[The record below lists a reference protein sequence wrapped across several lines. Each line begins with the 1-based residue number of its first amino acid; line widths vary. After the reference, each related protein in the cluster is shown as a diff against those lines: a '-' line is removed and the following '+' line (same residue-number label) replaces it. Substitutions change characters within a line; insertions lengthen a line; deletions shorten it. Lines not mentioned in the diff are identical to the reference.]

1 LAFLE
6 PDVALL
12 NDDQKML
19 QETAASF
26 LREEGGPAK
35 QLRHWR
41 DTGCTDGYG
50 TALWKQFG
58 ELGLTGI
65 CVPEDQGGLG
75 LGAVEAALVLE
86 EIGRNLTPSPF
97 LTTAVVGARAIAGT
111 AHAERWIPAILAGE
125 AVLALAI
132 DESRRHSPEQTA
144 LSAERRGNGFV
155 LDGRKQF
162 VVHGNSADMVLTVAR
177 TAGSP
182 GDPAG
187 LTLFA
192 VPKGA
197 AEVERVTLAD
207 SSKAARMTFDN
218 VELDADAV
226 VGEVDNGWEPLSRA
240 LNAGRAGAAAE
251 LVGVASGA
259 TAMTVDY
266 LKQRKQFG
274 KVIGEFQALQHRAAH
289 LYGEI
294 EIARA
299 AALKAAELLD
309 SREDKAELMV
319 AVAKAKAATVS
330 KLAVQEGVQMHGG
343 IGMTDEHDI
352 GLYMKREAVLGELF
366 GDVYYHRGRAA
377 ELSGY

>member
-1 LAFLE
+1 M
-6 PDVALL
+6 PLL
-12 NDDQKML
+12 TDDQKML

-26 LREEGGPAK
+26 LRDEGGPAK

-65 CVPEDQGGLG
+65 CIPEADGGLG

-97 LTTAVVGARAIAGT
+97 LTTAVVGTRAIEGT
-111 AHAERWIPAILAGE
+111 AHAERWYPGILSGE
-125 AVLALAI
+125 AVLALAV
-132 DESRRHSPEQTA
+132 DEDRRHAPEKTA
-144 LSAERRGNGFV
+144 LSAQRRGNGFV
-155 LDGRKQF
+155 LNGTKQF
-162 VVHGNSADMVLTVAR
+162 VVHGNSADMVLTLAR
-177 TAGSP
+177 TSGTAGNRS
-182 GDPAG
+182 G

-192 VPKGA
+192 VPKGT
-197 AEVERVTLAD
+197 AEIETVTLAD
-207 SSKAARMTFDN
+207 SSKAARMKFDN

-226 VGEVDNGWEPLSRA
+226 VGEVDKGCLPLSRS
-240 LNAGRAGAAAE
+240 LNAGLAGAAAE
-251 LVGVASGA
+251 LVGVAAGA
-259 TAMTVDY
+259 SAITNDY

-274 KVIGEFQALQHRAAH
+274 KLIGEFQSLQHRAAH

-299 AALKAAELLD
+299 ATLKAAELID
-309 SREDKAELMV
+309 SGDDKAELML

-330 KLAVQEGVQMHGG
+330 RLAVQEGVQMHGG

-366 GDVYYHRGRAA
+366 GDAYHHRSRVA

>member
-1 LAFLE
+1 M
-6 PDVALL
+6 ALL
-12 NDDQKML
+12 TEDQKML

-26 LREEGGPAK
+26 LRDEGGPAK

-41 DTGCTDGYG
+41 DSGCTDGFG
-50 TALWKQFG
+50 TEFWQQFG

-65 CVPEDQGGLG
+65 YIPEAQGGLG

-97 LTTAVVGARAIAGT
+97 LTTAVAGVRAIEGT
-111 AHAERWIPAILAGE
+111 AHGERWYPDILAGK
-125 AVLALAI
+125 AVLALAV
-132 DESRRHSPEQTA
+132 DESRRHAPEQSA
-144 LSAERRGNGFV
+144 LRAERRGNGFV
-155 LDGRKQF
+155 LNGTKQF
-162 VVHGNSADMVLTVAR
+162 VVHGNSADMILTVAR
-177 TAGSP
+177 TGGSP
-182 GDPAG
+182 GAMEG

-197 AEVERVTLAD
+197 AETETVTLAD
-207 SSKAARMTFDN
+207 SSKASRLTFSD

-226 VGEVDNGWEPLSRA
+226 VGEVDGGWAPLSRA
-240 LNAGRAGAAAE
+240 LSAGRAGAAAE
-251 LVGVASGA
+251 LVGVAAGA

-274 KVIGEFQALQHRAAH
+274 KLIGEFQALQHRAAH

-299 AALKAAELLD
+299 AALKAAELVD
-309 SREDKAELMV
+309 SGDAQADLFV
-319 AVAKAKAATVS
+319 AVAKAKAASVS

-352 GLYMKREAVLGELF
+352 GLYMKRDAVLGELF
-366 GDVYYHRGRAA
+366 GNTHFHRNRVA

>member
-1 LAFLE
+1 M
-6 PDVALL
+6 PLL
-12 NDDQKML
+12 TDDQKML
-19 QETAASF
+19 QETAAGF
-26 LREEGGPAK
+26 LADEGGPAK

-50 TALWKQFG
+50 TDLWKKFA

-65 CVPEDQGGLG
+65 CIPEDQGGLG
-75 LGAVEAALVLE
+75 LGSVEAALVLE

-97 LTTAVVGARAIAGT
+97 LTTAVAGARAIEGT
-111 AHAERWIPAILAGE
+111 AHAERLYPGILAGE
-125 AVLALAI
+125 SVLALAV
-132 DESRRHSPEQTA
+132 DESRGHSPEKTA

-155 LDGRKQF
+155 LDGAKQF
-162 VVHGNSADMVLTVAR
+162 VVHGNSADVVLTVAR

-182 GDPAG
+182 GDRDG

-192 VPKGA
+192 VPRGA
-197 AEVERVTLAD
+197 TEVDSVTLTD
-207 SSKAARMTFDN
+207 SSKAARIKFDN

-226 VGEVDNGWEPLSRA
+226 VGEVDNGWTPLARA

-251 LVGVASGA
+251 LVGVAAGA
-259 TAMTVDY
+259 STMTVDY

-274 KVIGEFQALQHRAAH
+274 KLIGEFQALQHRAAH

-299 AALKAAELLD
+299 AALKAAEFID
-309 SREDKAELMV
+309 SGDDRAELAV
-319 AVAKAKAATVS
+319 AVAKAKAADVAS
-330 KLAVQEGVQMHGG
+330 LAVREGVQMHGG

-352 GLYMKREAVLGELF
+352 GLYLKREAVLGELF
-366 GDVYYHRGRAA
+366 GDVYYHRNKVA

>member
-1 LAFLE
+1 MS
-6 PDVALL
+6 LL
-12 NDDQKML
+12 TDDQKML

-26 LREEGGPAK
+26 LADEGGPAK

-50 TALWKQFG
+50 TDLWKQFG

-65 CVPEDQGGLG
+65 CIPESHGGLG
-75 LGAVEAALVLE
+75 LGATEAALVLE

-97 LTTAVVGARAIAGT
+97 LTTAVAAARAIEGT
-111 AHAERWIPAILAGE
+111 VHAERWYPGILAGE
-125 AVLALAI
+125 AVLALAV
-132 DESRRHSPEQTA
+132 DEGPRHGPERTA
-144 LSAERRGNGFV
+144 LEAKRQGNGFV
-155 LDGRKQF
+155 LNGAKQF
-162 VVHGNSADMVLTVAR
+162 VVHGNSADMVVTAAR

-182 GDPAG
+182 GEIDG
-187 LTLFA
+187 ITLFA

-197 AEVERVTLAD
+197 ATVETVNLVD
-207 SSKAARMTFDN
+207 SSKAARLSFED
-218 VELDADAV
+218 VVLDADAV
-226 VGEVDNGWEPLSRA
+226 IGEVDGGRVPLSRT
-240 LNAGRAGAAAE
+240 LNAGRAAAAAE

-259 TAMTVDY
+259 SAMTVDY

-274 KVIGEFQALQHRAAH
+274 KAIGEFQALQHRAAH

-299 AALKAAELLD
+299 AAYKAAALLD
-309 SREDKAELMV
+309 SGDERAELFV
-319 AVAKAKAATVS
+319 SVAKAKAAEVAG
-330 KLAVQEGVQMHGG
+330 LAAREGVQLHGG

-352 GLYMKREAVLGELF
+352 GLYMKRAAVLGELF
-366 GDVYYHRGRAA
+366 GDAYHHRNKVA